1 MRIHQLHTRYRQ
13 AGGEDRV
20 VAAEA
25 DVLRSAGHTVEQLL
39 ADNPR
44 SSMAAAGAMLK
55 SPWNPASRQAVERAV
70 ARFKPDIA
78 HVHNTW
84 YALSPSVLG
93 GLRASRVPTV
103 MTVHNYRLMCVNG
116 MLLRDG
122 RPCEDCVGRSPLPGI
137 RHRCYRDSAIAST
150 AAAATIAYNRR
161 RNTWAGGVDR
171 YLAPTEFVRGKL
183 VDGGFPADR
192 IQVKPHFVEDP
203 GPRGAPPSQSQIVLH
218 VGRLSAD
225 KGSHA
230 LLDAWAALGHTDL
243 ELVCIGDGPLL
254 DELSGRRVPGVRFV
268 GSVNPVEVRAWML
281 RARVLIA
288 PSTWYETFGL
298 VVAEAMAAGLPVIV
312 PSGGALA
319 EVAAGGASLEPE
331 NVESAGS
338 APRGQLTGSLLRA
351 RDDGVV
357 DLAGASGRARFSA
370 HFTTTVGLTRLVD
383 TYRSVLRAA
392 ADADTSLGAGGGHQ

>member
-1 MRIHQLHTRYRQ
+1 MRILQLHTRYRQ

-55 SPWNPASRQAVERAV
+55 SPWNPASRQAVEREV

-331 NVESAGS
+331 NVEIAGS

-370 HFTTTVGLTRLVD
+370 HFTATVGLTRLVD

>member
-1 MRIHQLHTRYRQ
+1 MRILQLHTRYRQ